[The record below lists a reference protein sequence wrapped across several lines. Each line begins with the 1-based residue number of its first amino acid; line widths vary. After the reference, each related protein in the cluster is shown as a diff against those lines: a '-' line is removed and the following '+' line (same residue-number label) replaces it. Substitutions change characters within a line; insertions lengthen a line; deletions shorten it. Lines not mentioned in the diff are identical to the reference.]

1 MLQRLL
7 AFLKAKYL
15 LETKHCLSGCDHL
28 IIGWCW
34 CINWQHRWLDECRI
48 TWLLESE
55 VLWQATIRIKFVLWL

>member
-1 MLQRLL
+1 MLHRLL

-15 LETKHCLSGCDHL
+15 LEAKHYISERDYL

-34 CINWQHRWLDECRI
+34 CINWQPRWLDECRI

-55 VLWQATIRIKFVLWL
+55 CCGEQPSGL